1 MQFYDN
7 RGTLTSIKNNLFEV
21 KEILLSNNYKNVIR
35 GLHLSPYQKKIIVLK
50 GSIYDFS
57 INPFTK
63 EIKEVVLNVGESI
76 IIQGGWAHGFYS
88 IEDSE
93 IIYLL
98 GGVYNENIDK
108 SIYWLDPQFN
118 FKYNFPKTHL
128 ILSDKDKNSM
138 YFKKYDYYVLG
149 AKGFLGSQCVSI
161 LKDQGYE
168 VFESNERLN
177 NIHKIK
183 EEIIKSQAKYI
194 ICAAGISGK
203 PTIEWCEKNE
213 EETYNT
219 NYLETVELL
228 KLTNLLNIHCTV
240 FGSGS
245 VYSGKK
251 QSYCEEDIPDN
262 TEKVYCKWRV
272 RLEEVIKFYNNV
284 LYLRIIYPITC
295 DGNSKCF
302 LTKMLGRTDSVH
314 NISVPITVVPYLFP
328 KISTLCKKNIT
339 GIMNF
344 VNKGI
349 ISLPNLLNLYSNY
362 NKNIIYTINYDST
375 NNRGGYELLTNKL
388 DNYIQNIDINSAIIS
403 IYNK

>member
-1 MQFYDN
+1 MNFNDN
-7 RGTLTSIKNNLFEV
+7 RGWLTSIKNILFEV
-21 KEILLSNNYKNVIR
+21 KEILVSNNYKNVIR
-35 GLHLSPYQKKIIVLK
+35 GLHLSPYKKKIIVLK

-57 INPFTK
+57 INPETK
-63 EIKEVVLNVGESI
+63 EIQEIILNVGESI
-76 IIQGGWAHGFYS
+76 IIPEGWAHGFYS
-88 IEDSE
+88 IEDNE

-98 GGVYNENIDK
+98 GGVYNETIDK

-118 FKYNFPKTHL
+118 FKYDFPKRHL
-128 ILSDKDKNSM
+128 ILSDKDKNSK

-161 LKDQGYE
+161 LKAQGYE

-177 NIHKIK
+177 NIDKIK
-183 EEIIKSQAKYI
+183 EQIIKSQAKYV

-203 PTIEWCEKNE
+203 PTIEWCEENE

-228 KLTNLLNIHCTV
+228 KLTQLLNIHCTI
-240 FGSGS
+240 FGSGL
-245 VYSGKK
+245 VYSGEK
-251 QSYCEEDIPDN
+251 QSYSEDDIPDN
-262 TEKVYCKWRV
+262 TGKVYCKWRV

-295 DGNSKCF
+295 DGHPKCF
-302 LTKMLGRTDSVH
+302 LTKMLGRTDNVH
-314 NISVPITVVPYLFP
+314 NISLPITVVPYLFP
-328 KISTLCKKNIT
+328 KISELCQKNIT
-339 GIMNF
+339 GIINF
-344 VNKGI
+344 VNKGT

-362 NKNIIYTINYDST
+362 NTNIIYTINYNST

-388 DNYIQNIDINSAIIS
+388 DSYIKNIDINSAIIS